1 VAEITAEMVKT
12 LRDRTG
18 AGMMDCKRV
27 LADAKGDMER
37 ATELLR
43 ERGLAKAV
51 KREGRATSEGAIAIA
66 IDGAAGG
73 MVELGCETDFVARTD
88 DFQELAGA
96 LARAVVAGPA
106 IGDVPSLLEAKLD
119 GMSASERITAA
130 IAKLGENVVLKRVAR
145 LAIEG
150 GGVVGGYVHA
160 GAKLGVLVGVSST
173 ARGAELE
180 ALVRDVAMHIAA
192 ADPTPVAV
200 ERSELPQQL
209 LESERAIYRAQAE
222 QEGKPAKVIDRIVDG
237 KVNKFAA
244 DVCLVEQAFVKDP
257 DRSVGDVLGDASK
270 QAGAP
275 VRVTAFR
282 RFKLGEAAGA

>member
-1 VAEITAEMVKT
+1 VAEISAEQVKT
-12 LRDRTG
+12 LRERTG

-27 LADAKGDMER
+27 LADANGDMER
-37 ATELLR
+37 AAELLR

-66 IDGAAGG
+66 FAAGAGG
-73 MVELGCETDFVARTD
+73 MVEVGCETDFVARTD
-88 DFQELAGA
+88 EFQRLAASLAGA
-96 LARAVVAGPA
+96 VAGDAGVDGPEA
-106 IGDVPSLLEAKLD
+106 LLAARVD
-119 GMSASERITAA
+119 GETVSERIRGA

-145 LAIEG
+145 LAADG

-160 GAKLGVLVGVSST
+160 GGKLGVLVALST
-173 ARGAELE
+173 AARGAEIEGL
-180 ALVRDVAMHIAA
+180 ARDVAMHVAA
-192 ADPTPVAV
+192 ADPSPVAV
-200 ERSELPQQL
+200 ERSQLSPKL

-237 KVNKFAA
+237 KLNKFAA

-257 DRSVGDVLGDASK
+257 DRSVGDVVGDAAK
-270 QAGAP
+270 RAGASIQ
-275 VRVTAFR
+275 VVGFR

>member
-1 VAEITAEMVKT
+1 MAEISAEMVKT

-27 LADAKGDMER
+27 LADAKGDLER
-37 ATELLR
+37 AAELLR

-51 KREGRATSEGAIAIA
+51 KREGRATSEGAIALA
-66 IDGAAGG
+66 LDGAVGG

-88 DFQELAGA
+88 DFQGLASA
-96 LARAVVAGPA
+96 LARAVVAGP
-106 IGDVPSLLEAKLD
+106 GVDGPETLLEARVD
-119 GMSASERITAA
+119 GESASERIKGA
-130 IAKLGENVVLKRVAR
+130 IAKLGENIVLKRVAR
-145 LAIEG
+145 LAVDG

-160 GAKLGVLVGVSST
+160 GGKLGVLVGLSTT
-173 ARGAELE
+173 ARGAEID
-180 ALVRDVAMHIAA
+180 ALARDVAMHVAA
-192 ADPTPVAV
+192 ADPSPVAV
-200 ERSELPQQL
+200 ERGQLPQQL

-222 QEGKPAKVIDRIVDG
+222 QEGKPAKVIDRIVEG

-270 QAGAP
+270 QSGAP
-275 VRVTAFR
+275 IQVTGFR

>member
-1 VAEITAEMVKT
+1 MVKT

-27 LADAKGDMER
+27 LTDAKGDMER
-37 ATELLR
+37 AAELLR

-66 IDGAAGG
+66 LDGAVGG

-88 DFQELAGA
+88 DFQGLAAA
-96 LARAVVAGPA
+96 LARAVAAGPGIESA
-106 IGDVPSLLEAKLD
+106 ESLLVASVD
-119 GMSASERITAA
+119 GVSASERIQAA
-130 IAKLGENVVLKRVAR
+130 IAKLGENVVLKRVVR
-145 LAIEG
+145 LGVDA

-160 GAKLGVLVGVSST
+160 GGKLGVLVGLETS
-173 ARGAELE
+173 ARGAEVDS
-180 ALVRDVAMHIAA
+180 LVRDVAMHVAA

-200 ERSELPQQL
+200 ERSELPEQL
-209 LESERAIYRAQAE
+209 LASERAIYRAQAE

-244 DVCLVEQAFVKDP
+244 EVCLVEQAFVKDP

-270 QAGAP
+270 QVGKP
-275 VRVTAFR
+275 LRVSAFR

>member
-1 VAEITAEMVKT
+1 VAEIPAEMVKT

-37 ATELLR
+37 AAELLR

-66 IDGAAGG
+66 LEGAVGG
-73 MVELGCETDFVARTD
+73 MVEVGCETDFVARTD
-88 DFQELAGA
+88 DFQSLAGA
-96 LARAVVAGPA
+96 LARAVAAGPGIEGTQA
-106 IGDVPSLLEAKLD
+106 LLDAKVD
-119 GMSASERITAA
+119 GVGASERIKAA
-130 IAKLGENVVLKRVAR
+130 IAKLGENVVLKRVVR
-145 LAIEG
+145 LCVD

-160 GAKLGVLVGVSST
+160 GGKLGVLVGLSTT
-173 ARGAELE
+173 ARGAEVD
-180 ALVRDVAMHIAA
+180 ALVRDVAMHVAA

-209 LESERAIYRAQAE
+209 LASERAIYRAQAE

-270 QAGAP
+270 QAGTP
-275 VRVTAFR
+275 IGVTAFR